1 MFLTN
6 HIELSGGGEGL
17 PEDTLNIETVPL
29 QWMEHEALMA
39 GVLFHP
45 HKIMWSVDGLLKA
58 APHKSL
64 HGAWRL
70 LEVIPVRRQTQTN
83 PKEASRTLHNGR
95 GRAIYPGQK
104 IHASVAF
111 MDQHYK
117 PKATF
122 KHAPTLDWTYVVG
135 HGPSGHFLRYPEW
148 NERLDLDLFDVN
160 AGQEWM
166 SILRRNEVCAG
177 GALRLL
183 TRLDFIS
190 SLRDGDKAF
199 SGIEDAV
206 PVLQQHLSCQEPEVY
221 YTAARLLA
229 KLAMSNNLAATSLL
243 KGMGMNDQA
252 LMPGSDISAATR
264 AKFSEYTDA
273 PPAYAQYRS
282 RVPSSVTP
290 IAV

>member
-1 MFLTN
+1 MFLTS
-6 HIELSGGGEGL
+6 HIERSGGGEGL

-39 GVLFHP
+39 GMQFNPQKL
-45 HKIMWSVDGLLKA
+45 MWSVDGLLKA
-58 APHKSL
+58 APHNTL

-83 PKEASRTLHNGR
+83 PKEASRCVIIRVCTAYAECRCSTLHNGR

-122 KHAPTLDWTYVVG
+122 KHAPTLDWTYIVG
-135 HGPSGHFLRYPEW
+135 HGASGHFMRYPEW

-166 SILRRNEVCAG
+166 TTLRRNEICAG

-183 TRLDFIS
+183 IRLDFIS
-190 SLRDGDKAF
+190 SLRTWRSHPTGH
-199 SGIEDAV
+199 SSY
-206 PVLQQHLSCQEPEVY
+206 PVYIC
-221 YTAARLLA
+221 R
-229 KLAMSNNLAATSLL
+229 
-243 KGMGMNDQA
+243 
-252 LMPGSDISAATR
+252 R
-264 AKFSEYTDA
+264 W
-273 PPAYAQYRS
+273 R
-282 RVPSSVTP
+282 
-290 IAV
+290 